1 MKSKNLIS
9 FAGDFVSYLIQNI
22 GPEDFEKII
31 LFGSV
36 ARKEASRKSDIDIF
50 IESKKNIQDKVNKE
64 IGNFYKSS
72 KYTKYWRPLDV
83 KNQIKCVVG
92 SLEDFPE
99 LKRSMINNSL
109 ILYSPY
115 KGEIKGSSYSL
126 FIVSFT
132 GDFKDKM
139 RVWRKLYG
147 SSQKRGK
154 KVYKTD
160 GFLETIEGKKITKG
174 VFAVPIHKTKET
186 ISFLREWGIKY
197 KAIELTSDTL

>member
-83 KNQIKCVVG
+83 KNQIKCVVLNCCYSAIPAKEIVQKVDCVIG
-92 SLEDFPE
+92 INSDLEDESAVAFAAAFYLALAENEDLQIAFDFAVNEFLRDGSFENKPE
-99 LKRSMINNSL
+99 LFIKSGINPSETYFIEEKGIITINNTEKNGL
-109 ILYSPY
+109 PRQ
-115 KGEIKGSSYSL
+115 
-126 FIVSFT
+126 FI
-132 GDFKDKM
+132 
-139 RVWRKLYG
+139 
-147 SSQKRGK
+147 
-154 KVYKTD
+154 
-160 GFLETIEGKKITKG
+160 
-174 VFAVPIHKTKET
+174 
-186 ISFLREWGIKY
+186 
-197 KAIELTSDTL
+197 AI